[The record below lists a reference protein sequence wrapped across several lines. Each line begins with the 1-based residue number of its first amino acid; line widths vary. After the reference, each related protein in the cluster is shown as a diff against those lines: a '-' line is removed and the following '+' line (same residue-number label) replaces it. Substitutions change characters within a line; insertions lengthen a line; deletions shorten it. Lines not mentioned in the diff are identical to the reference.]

1 VATASKAVAWVVL
14 WAFAILPAS
23 GCAPAAVSSAT
34 PVNAAQAAPGSAA
47 PAFAATSL
55 DGTAVGLADYTG
67 KVVVLNF
74 WATWCPPC
82 RAETPDIMRSFA
94 ALGSK
99 DVAFLGIDTTETAPI
114 VKTFVALHGV
124 PYPVA
129 LAGPATYNAY
139 GISYI
144 PTTIVLD
151 ATGIVRARW
160 TGAVTPPQL
169 AAYVASARAG
179 KNAEYLTPQ
188 QRRIDAMLALTGW
201 NFAGDRSRVE
211 KEIARAKARLAA
223 VAAYTDKLDTAST
236 PRYDFER
243 TRRETGE
250 LQLAAAQAAL
260 KIAATKEARVAA
272 YRLLGAAY
280 GDRNRYADA
289 AGAYQRALALRPSDA
304 KSIQD
309 ITLAYYRLH
318 DYDDMVKSA
327 TEWTA
332 AAPSDPDA
340 WNYRGLAEQRR
351 ANFTA
356 AAAAYR
362 TSLALALAKT
372 RAHPPGNDGAGYA
385 DIADES
391 LDFANVYVALGDAS
405 NAARAFDQAR
415 RYAALVPDASPQA
428 VMKQTVRDRTA
439 EGMSAVALAH
449 GSGTRVALTPWMGA
463 GLPGSLAS
471 KYRYRLVAV
480 APPGTTVQLG
490 TKGVRAGW
498 IASFCQDRL
507 CSPNSVSFPMPIDGV
522 KTFEFQLV
530 PPSAGAVPGRVWV
543 GDGSNWVATQ

>member
-1 VATASKAVAWVVL
+1 VATASKVAA
-14 WAFAILPAS
+14 WAALLATVS
-23 GCAPAAVSSAT
+23 ACAPAAVSNAT
-34 PVNAAQAAPGSAA
+34 PVNAQRAAVGSAA
-47 PAFAATSL
+47 SAFAATSL
-55 DGTAVGLADYTG
+55 DGAAVSLAGYNG

-82 RAETPDIMRSFA
+82 RAETPDMIRAFA
-94 ALGSK
+94 KLRSK

-169 AAYVASARAG
+169 AAYVASARSG

-188 QRRIDAMLALTGW
+188 QRRIDAMLALRGW
-201 NFAGDRSRVE
+201 NFGGDRRRVE

-223 VAAYTDKLDTAST
+223 VAAYTGKLDAAST

-250 LQLAAAQAAL
+250 LQLAAARAAL
-260 KIAATKEARVAA
+260 NVAADAKARVPA

-280 GDRNRYADA
+280 GDLNRYADA
-289 AGAYQRALALRPSDA
+289 AGAYESALALRPSDP
-304 KSIQD
+304 KSIED
-309 ITLAYYRLH
+309 VTLAYYRLH
-318 DYDDMVKSA
+318 AYDDMVKSA
-327 TEWTA
+327 TAWTG

-340 WNYRGLAEQRR
+340 WNYLGLAEQRR
-351 ANFTA
+351 GSFTS

-362 TSLALALAKT
+362 TSLALAIAKV
-372 RAHPPGNDGAGYA
+372 RAHPPGKDGAAYA

-391 LDFANVYVALGDAS
+391 LDVANVYVALGDAS
-405 NAARAFDQAR
+405 NAARAFEQAR
-415 RYAALVPDASPQA
+415 RYASLVPDASPQA
-428 VMKQTVRDRTA
+428 VMKQTVRDRTT
-439 EGMSAVALAH
+439 EGMSAVALAR
-449 GSGTRVALTPWMGA
+449 GSGTRVALTPWTGA

-471 KYRYRLVAV
+471 KYQYRLVAV
-480 APPGTTVQLG
+480 APPGTAVRLG
-490 TKGVRAGW
+490 TKGVRSGW

-507 CSPNSVSFPMPIDGV
+507 CSPNTVSFAMPSDGV

-530 PPSAGAVPGRVWV
+530 PPSPGALPGRVWV
-543 GDGSNWVATQ
+543 GTGSNWVATQ